1 MYKKIHAFP
10 SIKSVAFSVLS
21 RFHFV
26 TMQKKPIDVT
36 LHFSKKVRFTSCEYR
51 LLCRLI
57 IPMLSSNSLRLN
69 NPRELCWPAMEGIY
83 FKHCSVIIT

>member
-36 LHFSKKVRFTSCEYR
+36 LHFSKKSKIYVLWISTFM
-51 LLCRLI
+51 LI
-57 IPMLSSNSLRLN
+57 DYTYVVLKFVKI
-69 NPRELCWPAMEGIY
+69 E
-83 FKHCSVIIT
+83 